1 MRATCGASHCQP
13 SWRRFN
19 AQFADCQSIW
29 RRCGAHQPPPSAP
42 PVTAQSPPASEAAKH
57 HEERNSTEQRAADLR
72 RQVSG
77 LQSLVAQV
85 KQQLAQRKAQKSPVT
100 DAGGQPAT
108 DDAQEQQAADLQR
121 QDSELHSQLQGLI
134 AQLGE
139 ELQLEM
145 RSHLPQTLRSNRNG
159 RRRVTHSSMR
169 LPICSSRTASFK
181 S

>member
-1 MRATCGASHCQP
+1 MSRFPLPAFLAAIVTLSLPSVRAFGDDVTP
-13 SWRRFN
+13 S
-19 AQFADCQSIW
+19 QL
-29 RRCGAHQPPPSAP
+29 PPSAP
-42 PVTAQSPPASEAAKH
+42 PVPARIPPASDVAEH
-57 HEERNSTEQRAADLR
+57 QGERNNTENRAADLR

-85 KQQLAQRKAQKSPVT
+85 KQQLVQRKAQKSPVA
-100 DAGGQPAT
+100 DAGGQPAA

-145 RSHLPQTLRSNRNG
+145 RSPPASEHCGATG
-159 RRRVTHSSMR
+159 
-169 LPICSSRTASFK
+169 TADGA
-181 S
+181 